1 MIYIAPSL
9 LAADYSCLGD
19 EIRRV
24 DEAGADYL
32 HLDIMDG
39 HFVPNISFGPGLV
52 ESIRSKTNLI
62 FDVHLMISDPQRY
75 TDAFIKAGADI
86 ITFHY
91 EACPTPGA
99 LIDYLS
105 RREVRTAVAIS
116 PKTPAEVLYPYLDD
130 IQMVLV
136 MTVEPGFGGQK
147 LMPECLDKVRTLRR
161 YAATH
166 GLRFDI
172 EVDGGLN
179 ASNIGKATAAGANII
194 VAGSAVFKA
203 KKVRSVIREMRENAA
218 ANPFDG

>member
-39 HFVPNISFGPGLV
+39 HFVPNISFGPGLI
-52 ESIRSKTNLI
+52 ESIRP
-62 FDVHLMISDPQRY
+62 DPQRY

>member
-19 EIRRV
+19 EIHRV

-39 HFVPNISFGPGLV
+39 HFVPNISFGPGLI

-62 FDVHLMISDPQRY
+62 FDVHLMISDPQKY
-75 TDAFIKAGADI
+75 ADAFIKAGADI

-91 EACPTPGA
+91 EACPTPRS

-105 RREVRTAVAIS
+105 RREVRTAIAIS
-116 PKTPAEVLYPYLDD
+116 PKTPVEVLYPYLDSV
-130 IQMVLV
+130 QMVLV

-147 LMPECLDKVRTLRR
+147 LIPECLDKVRTLRR
-161 YAATH
+161 YAAAH

-203 KKVRSVIREMRENAA
+203 KKVKSVIREMRENAA

>member
-39 HFVPNISFGPGLV
+39 HFVPNISFGPGLI
-52 ESIRSKTNLI
+52 ESIRPKTNLI

-91 EACPTPGA
+91 EA
-99 LIDYLS
+99 
-105 RREVRTAVAIS
+105 
-116 PKTPAEVLYPYLDD
+116 
-130 IQMVLV
+130 
-136 MTVEPGFGGQK
+136 
-147 LMPECLDKVRTLRR
+147 
-161 YAATH
+161 
-166 GLRFDI
+166 
-172 EVDGGLN
+172 
-179 ASNIGKATAAGANII
+179 
-194 VAGSAVFKA
+194 
-203 KKVRSVIREMRENAA
+203 
-218 ANPFDG
+218 